1 MKSLS
6 AKKLRKIIIE
16 EIEKLMIQDDAL
28 FSRGELTDT
37 GTGTIVGLDAIDDEY
52 DDMYVNY
59 DVDQQQCSACG
70 STHEPAGPCAGSSDE
85 DDFVGYVLA
94 NM

>member
-37 GTGTIVGLDAIDDEY
+37 GTGTIVGLDVIDDEY
-52 DDMYVNY
+52 DDMYPDY
-59 DVDQQQCSACG
+59 DADQHQCSACG
-70 STHEPAGPCAGSSDE
+70 STHEPAGPCAGGSDE